1 MQKKQKYLI
10 GGALAALAVYG
21 AAGFWGV
28 PEGIRWALTKYAD
41 PLLGRTLTAEKIYF
55 NPFSLRLNVQGFKV
69 VNPAD
74 SSEFIRLKELDTAL
88 SWSSLWR
95 LSPIVSHL
103 TVDGFEADIVR
114 TGFTEFNFSDIMDNV
129 GKQTQPKEGETP
141 AEKSADDKPL
151 RFAVSNA
158 VIRNSSVTLDDK
170 FRGRTDRITDLDFAM
185 PLISNFVKEVE
196 NPITPKLSFNFNGK
210 PIEVDAKSIPF
221 TLSKR
226 TGVDFAVT
234 GLPIENL
241 ASFNPVPLNIK
252 VEDGTLDARVNLAFR
267 EADPEYSSVRRL
279 RLAGVITLNDVAI
292 NDTLAAPYTV
302 TAFKKLEIDI
312 ESFAFFINTVKLHKI
327 TLTEPTVNVIRS
339 GEKLNLSELAA
350 NLIKKD
356 PAAPAAAPEAAPAET
371 TETPAEEA
379 APWSWSLDEF
389 EIQRAD
395 IRFHDNNANFA
406 QNIGNFNFFMSNLSG
421 EKNTEADF
429 SGNFTVLEGTS
440 AFKGRI
446 GLDPLKLTFASEE
459 KDLNLSLLQPYVR
472 QYSRASLTSGRFAHT
487 GKVDLAMTGDTP
499 VVNYSGE
506 AAVTDLKA
514 ADASGREFA
523 SLNAL
528 RTQGVEVHLD
538 KALNLTVASV
548 TAEAPRIRVTK
559 NADGKVNVAS
569 LSKSTAKTTKKASA
583 KKDKQSTPVAVT
595 LGKASVTKGSLFYY
609 DGSLSPAATTHVNNI
624 TASLKNFSTLKNKP
638 AAIAASCTVN
648 DTKTNISG
656 HVNPYNSNIKLNVEG
671 GLKALSLH
679 SFSPYSAAFTGYPIK
694 QGLLTYQGNYNIRN
708 DKLKSEN
715 SIEISKLEFGNVNP
729 DAEKVIPMP
738 LAVSLLQ
745 NTSGIIDL
753 NIPVSG
759 SLNDPEFT
767 VSGVIVKV
775 IVNLVTKAVTA
786 PFALIGSVF
795 GGVDMDLSNIPFD
808 SGYAVLNEENTKAV
822 DIIAKAMQERP
833 GFKIRL
839 TGIANLEGDET
850 GLRER
855 MLMRQIRNELHVA
868 PGKPISDKQME
879 SAVARLFRMADDTG
893 KPDGND
899 VAVKREFLLKQVR
912 ITPEDLQTLASA
924 RANLLRNYLMNEK
937 KIAPERLFLA
947 APDENQMQTLKAGV
961 RLDIEP

>member
-1 MQKKQKYLI
+1 MQKKQNYLI
-10 GGALAALAVYG
+10 GGALAALTLYG
-21 AAGFWGV
+21 ASGFWGV

-41 PLLGRTLTAEKIYF
+41 PLLGRTLTAEEIHF
-55 NPFSLRLNVQGFKV
+55 NPFTLRLNVKGFKI
-69 VNPAD
+69 VNPDD
-74 SSEFIRLKELDTAL
+74 SHEFIRLKELDTAL

-95 LSPIVSHL
+95 LSPIISHL
-103 TVDGFEADIVR
+103 TLDGFDADIIR
-114 TGFTEFNFSDIMDNV
+114 TGLTEFNFSDIIENV
-129 GKQTQPKEGETP
+129 GKGLEPKEGEAP
-141 AEKSADDKPL
+141 SEKSENSKPL

-158 VIRNSSVTLDDK
+158 VIRNSSVTFDDK
-170 FRGRTDRITDLDFAM
+170 FRSRTDRITDLDFAM

-226 TGVDFAVT
+226 TGVDFTLT

-252 VEDGTLDARVNLAFR
+252 VEDGTLDARLNLAFR
-267 EADPEYSSVRRL
+267 EADPEYSRVRRL
-279 RLAGVITLNDVAI
+279 RLAGVITLNDVVI
-292 NDTLAAPYTV
+292 NDTLSEPYAV
-302 TAFKKLEIDI
+302 TSFKKLEIDI
-312 ESFAFFINTVKLHKI
+312 DSFAFFINTVKLHKI
-327 TLTEPTVNVIRS
+327 TLTEPVVNVIRK

-356 PAAPAAAPEAAPAET
+356 ASPVAEPAPLPAET
-371 TETPAEEA
+371 SEVTAEEA
-379 APWSWSLDEF
+379 TPWSWSLDEF
-389 EIQRAD
+389 EIRQGD
-395 IRFHDNNANFA
+395 VRFNDMGANFA
-406 QNIGNFNFFMSNLSG
+406 QNIGNLNFFMSNLSG
-421 EKNTEADF
+421 EENTEADF
-429 SGNFTVLEGTS
+429 SGNFAVLEGTS
-440 AFKGRI
+440 SFKGRI
-446 GLDPLKLTFASEE
+446 GLDPLKFSLATEE
-459 KDLNLSLLQPYVR
+459 KDLNLALLQPYVR
-472 QYSRASLTSGRFAHT
+472 QYSHASLTSGRFEHT
-487 GKVDLAMTGDTP
+487 GQVEFAISNDTP
-499 VVNYSGE
+499 IVHYNG
-506 AAVTDLKA
+506 AASVTNLKA
-514 ADASGREFA
+514 ADPAGREFA

-528 RTQGVEVHLD
+528 RSEGIDVRFD
-538 KALNLTVASV
+538 KALNLAVTSV
-548 TAEAPRIRVTK
+548 TADTPRIRIIKDANGT
-559 NADGKVNVAS
+559 VNIAS
-569 LSKSTAKTTKKASA
+569 LSKDAGTTKKKSA
-583 KKDKQSTPVAVT
+583 AQKSKQNGTVAVT
-595 LGKASVTKGSLFYY
+595 LGKASVTKGSVLYQ
-609 DGSLSPAATTHVNNI
+609 DNSMSAAATTRINGI

-638 AAIAASCTVN
+638 ATIAASCTVN
-648 DTKTNISG
+648 DTKTVVSG
-656 HVNPYNSNIKLNVEG
+656 QVNPFNSNIKLNVEG

-694 QGLLTYQGNYNIRN
+694 QGLLSYQGNYDIRN

-715 SIEISKLEFGNVNP
+715 TLEISKLEFGNVSP

-753 NIPVSG
+753 KIPVSG

-795 GGVDMDLSNIPFD
+795 GGVDVDLSSIPFD
-808 SGYAVLNEENTKAV
+808 SGYASLNDENTKAL

-833 GFKIRL
+833 GFKIRM

-855 MLMRQIRNELHVA
+855 ILMRNIRSELHIA
-868 PGKPISDKQME
+868 PGKPISGKQME
-879 SAVARLFRMADDTG
+879 SAINRLFRMADDTG

-899 VAVKREFLLKQVR
+899 AAVKREFLLKQVR
-912 ITPEDLQTLASA
+912 ITPEDLQRLASA

>member
-10 GGALAALAVYG
+10 GGTLAALAVYG

-41 PLLGRTLTAEKIYF
+41 PLLGRTLTAEEIRF
-55 NPFSLRLNVQGFKV
+55 NPFTLRLNVKGFKV

-74 SSEFIRLKELDTAL
+74 SHEFIRLKELDTDL

-95 LSPIVSHL
+95 LSPIIGHL
-103 TVDGFEADIVR
+103 TVDGFEAEIER
-114 TGFTEFNFSDIMDNV
+114 TGFTEFNFSDIIENV
-129 GKQTQPKEGETP
+129 GKGLEPKEGEKST
-141 AEKSADDKPL
+141 EKSSDAEPL

-185 PLISNFVKEVE
+185 PLISNFVKEAE
-196 NPITPKLSFNFNGK
+196 NPISPKLSFNFNGK

-226 TGVDFAVT
+226 TGVDFALT

-252 VEDGTLDARVNLAFR
+252 VEDGTLDARLNLAFR

-279 RLAGVITLNDVAI
+279 RLAGVITLNDVVI
-292 NDTLAAPYTV
+292 SDTLTDPYAV
-302 TAFKKLEIDI
+302 TSFKKLEVDI

-327 TLTEPTVNVIRS
+327 TLTEPVINVVRS
-339 GEKLNLSELAA
+339 GGKLNLSELAT

-356 PAAPAAAPEAAPAET
+356 PAAAAESVSEPVEKTENAPAEP
-371 TETPAEEA
+371 ET
-379 APWSWSLDEF
+379 PWSWSLDEF
-389 EIQRAD
+389 EIQRGD
-395 IRFHDNNANFA
+395 IRFNDIGTGFA
-406 QNIGNFNFFMSNLSG
+406 ENIGNLDFFMSNLSG
-421 EKNTEADF
+421 EKNSEADF
-429 SGNFTVLEGTS
+429 NGNFAVIDGTS
-440 AFKGRI
+440 AFKGKI
-446 GLDPLKLTFASEE
+446 GLDPLKLSLSTEE
-459 KDLNLSLLQPYVR
+459 KDLNLALLRPYVR
-472 QYSRASLTSGRFAHT
+472 QYSHAALTSGRFAHT
-487 GKVDLAMTGDTP
+487 GRVDFSMSGDTP
-499 VVNYSGE
+499 LLNYSG
-506 AAVTDLKA
+506 AASVTNLKA
-514 ADASGREFA
+514 ADAAGREFA

-528 RTQGVEVHLD
+528 RADGVQVRFD
-538 KALNLTVASV
+538 KALNLTLSSV
-548 TAEAPRIRVTK
+548 TVDTPRIRIIK
-559 NADGKVNVAS
+559 GADGAVNVAS
-569 LSKSTAKTTKKASA
+569 LPKDTGSA
-583 KKDKQSTPVAVT
+583 KKKPVAKKGKQNDSVAVT
-595 LGKASVTKGSLFYY
+595 LGKAFVTKGSLLYH
-609 DGSLSPAATTHVNNI
+609 DSSLSPAATTRVNGI

-638 AAIAASCTVN
+638 AAIAASCTIN
-648 DTKTNISG
+648 DTKTVVSG
-656 HVNPYNSNIKLNVEG
+656 QVNPFNSNIKLNVEG

-679 SFSPYSAAFTGYPIK
+679 SFSPYSSAFTGYPIK
-694 QGLLTYQGNYNIRN
+694 QGLLTYRGNYDIRN

-715 SIEISKLEFGNVNP
+715 TIEISKLEFGNVNP

-753 NIPVSG
+753 KIPVSG

-808 SGYAVLNEENTKAV
+808 SGYATLNEENTKAL

-833 GFKIRL
+833 GFKIRM

-855 MLMRQIRNELHVA
+855 TLMRAIRNELHVA
-868 PGKPISDKQME
+868 PGKPISDKQTE
-879 SAVARLFRMADDTG
+879 AAINRLFRMADDTG

-899 VAVKREFLLKQVR
+899 VAAKRNFLLKQVR
-912 ITPEDLQTLASA
+912 ITPEDLQRLASA
-924 RANLLRNYLMNEK
+924 RANLVRNYLMNDK
-937 KIAPERLFLA
+937 KIAPERLFLV
-947 APDENQMQTLKAGV
+947 APDDNQMQTLKAGV

>member
-41 PLLGRTLTAEKIYF
+41 PLLGRTLTAEEIHF
-55 NPFSLRLNVQGFKV
+55 NPFTLRLNVKGFKV

-74 SSEFIRLKELDTAL
+74 SHEFIRLKELDTAL

-103 TVDGFEADIVR
+103 TVDGFNADIVR
-114 TGFTEFNFSDIMDNV
+114 TGFTEFNFSDIIENV
-129 GKQTQPKEGETP
+129 GKGLEPKEGETP
-141 AEKSADDKPL
+141 SENSENSKPL

-170 FRGRTDRITDLDFAM
+170 FRDRTDRITELDFAM

-226 TGVDFAVT
+226 TGVEFALT

-252 VEDGTLDARVNLAFR
+252 VEDGTLDARLNLAFR
-267 EADPEYSSVRRL
+267 EADPEYSRVRRL
-279 RLAGVITLNDVAI
+279 RLAGVITLNDVVI
-292 NDTLAAPYTV
+292 NDTLSEPYAV
-302 TAFKKLEIDI
+302 TSFKKLEIDI
-312 ESFAFFINTVKLHKI
+312 DSFAFFINTVKLRKI
-327 TLTEPTVNVIRS
+327 TLTEPVINVIRK

-356 PAAPAAAPEAAPAET
+356 AAPAAEPAPLP
-371 TETPAEEA
+371 TETAEDAAEEA
-379 APWSWSLDEF
+379 TPWSWSLNEF
-389 EIQRAD
+389 EIQQGD
-395 IRFHDNNANFA
+395 IRFNDRSANFV
-406 QNIGNFNFFMSNLSG
+406 QNIGNLNFFMSNLSG

-429 SGNFTVLEGTS
+429 NGNFAVLGGTS
-440 AFKGRI
+440 SFKGRI
-446 GLDPLKLTFASEE
+446 GLDPLKLSLATEE
-459 KDLNLSLLQPYVR
+459 KELNLALLQPYVR
-472 QYSRASLTSGRFAHT
+472 QYSHASLTSGRFAHT
-487 GKVDLAMTGDTP
+487 GQVEFAMNNDTP
-499 VVNYSGE
+499 VVHYNG
-506 AAVTDLKA
+506 AASVTNLKA
-514 ADASGREFA
+514 ADTAGREFA

-528 RTQGVEVHLD
+528 RTEGIEVRLD
-538 KALNLTVASV
+538 KALNLAVASV
-548 TAEAPRIRVTK
+548 TADTPRIRIIKDANGT
-559 NADGKVNVAS
+559 VNVAS
-569 LSKSTAKTTKKASA
+569 LSKDTGTSKKAVA
-583 KKDKQSTPVAVT
+583 KKSKQDGTVSVT
-595 LGKASVTKGSLFYY
+595 LGKASVTKGSVLYQ
-609 DGSLSPAATTHVNNI
+609 DNSMSAAATTRINGI

-638 AAIAASCTVN
+638 ATIAASCTVN
-648 DTKTNISG
+648 DTKTVVSG
-656 HVNPYNSNIKLNVEG
+656 QVNPFNSNIKLNVEG

-694 QGLLTYQGNYNIRN
+694 QGLLSYQGNYDIRN

-715 SIEISKLEFGNVNP
+715 TIEISKLEFGNVSP

-753 NIPVSG
+753 KIPVSG

-767 VSGVIVKV
+767 VSGVIIKV

-808 SGYAVLNEENTKAV
+808 SGYASLNDENTKAL

-833 GFKIRL
+833 GIKIRM

-855 MLMRQIRNELHVA
+855 TLMRNIRNELHIA

-879 SAVARLFRMADDTG
+879 SAINRLFRMADDTG
-893 KPDGND
+893 KPDGSD

-912 ITPEDLQTLASA
+912 ITPEDLQKLASA